1 MIAQAATGRPMMTV
15 MIVMIGI
22 GIGIGIATVTVA
34 TGTIVT
40 ATGMVGTVL
49 AKKRQIEG
57 GGLGGAALFHEDPG
71 DMQRHRRSD
80 AFA

>member
-1 MIAQAATGRPMMTV
+1 MIAQAATGRPMVTV

-22 GIGIGIATVTVA
+22 GIGIATVTVA
-34 TGTIVT
+34 AGTIVT

-49 AKKRQIEG
+49 AKKRRIEG
-57 GGLGGAALFHEDPG
+57 GGLGGAALFHEDSG